1 MNLKFKTALITGGN
15 SGLGLE
21 ITKQL
26 LGKGCK
32 VIILGKDEKN
42 VQSALDE
49 LKNENA
55 TSVICDLRN
64 PDDIQKVGKKLKD
77 VDILINCAGIIGYYN
92 LEDHPQEDIQAQIEV
107 NLLGTIYMTQAILP
121 IMKKQNSGIIVNV
134 SSTTGLH
141 GKPQES
147 VYAASKFGVRGFTEA
162 LQEELKEQ
170 ESALGVLG
178 FYPGG
183 MNTKLFEKGGV
194 DKDTS
199 SFMDPEEIAK
209 ILVFMLERPE
219 SIKMDQVVVNRNKGV

>member
-1 MNLKFKTALITGGN
+1 
-15 SGLGLE
+15 
-21 ITKQL
+21 
-26 LGKGCK
+26 

-55 TSVICDLRN
+55 SSVICDLRN
-64 PDDIQKVGKKLKD
+64 SKDIENTSENLKN

-92 LEDHPQEDIQAQIEV
+92 LEDHPKEDIQAQIEV

-121 IMKKQNSGIIVNV
+121 TMKKQNSGTIINV

-170 ESALGVLG
+170 ESAVRVLG

-183 MNTKLFEKGGV
+183 MNTKLFVKGGV

-199 SFMDPEEIAK
+199 SFMDPEEIAR
-209 ILVFMLERPE
+209 IVVFMLEHPD